1 MIVEHI
7 SFDNYDQ
14 EDWELF
20 PVSVALPSPTPK
32 LYTVDVPGS
41 SKQLD
46 FSESLNGQL
55 QYQNRTVTMVL
66 QCFAAE
72 DDRPNMESECKN
84 ALHGRKRKI
93 QLDADPDYYYWGRL
107 SVDWATEPAI
117 DTVTITADCDPYKY
131 KVNPTVREFDV
142 SGSEGLDI
150 ILQNDRMPTV
160 PTVTTDAEITVEFG
174 ESTIVFASGTRKAPD
189 LLLLEGANHMTLT
202 GTGHIKFEYQ
212 EGAL

>member
-7 SFDNYDQ
+7 SFDDYDQ
-14 EDWELF
+14 EDWELL
-20 PVSVALPSPTPK
+20 PVSVALPSPSPK

-46 FSESLNGQL
+46 FSTAFNGQL
-55 QYQNRTVTMVL
+55 QYENRTITMVL

-72 DDRPNMESECKN
+72 NDRPSMETECKN
-84 ALHGRKRKI
+84 ALHGYKRKI

-131 KVNPTVREFDV
+131 KITPTVREFDV
-142 SGSEGLDI
+142 TEELKI
-150 ILQNDRMPTV
+150 TLQNDRMPTV
-160 PTVTTDAEITVEFG
+160 PTVTTDGEVTIQFG
-174 ESTIVFASGTRKAPD
+174 ESTIVFPAGTRKAPA
-189 LLLLEGANHMTLT
+189 LLLLEGANSMTLT
-202 GTGHIKFEYQ
+202 GAGHIKFEYQ